1 MANLRIYEFS
11 KELGLSNKEV
21 IEIANK
27 LGISVRSH
35 TSSISGE
42 DAERIRENLKTA
54 DRRDLSSSAEADEK
68 TDEKVKV
75 FLSDSGEEVVERR
88 KGSSVILRKKKK
100 AEEPVVKA
108 ARVIE
113 EEAGKPT
120 PKTPAETQ
128 LKTTDQAPEETE
140 GVETEI
146 VEERPIPE
154 SEVRGEIIPEKT
166 GEQELRMEEVKE
178 EPKRLEEVREKEEE
192 EEKVTKKGRKVKPK
206 REEIIDEDTLEELRR
221 AFKTKLPGRKREY
234 LVEDRRSRVRP
245 AQGTLHR
252 EKPSSKIRKDY
263 AKDVEPGRYEEAPSA
278 EIIPFPKK
286 PVKKSIKLGDTIV
299 VGELAKKMGV
309 KVGEVIKR
317 LMDLGAKYTVN
328 QSIDYETA
336 AIVAEEFGFE
346 VTGDKFEED
355 ELLFEIDR
363 EVRGEYVPR
372 PPIVTVMG
380 HVDHGK
386 TTLLDTIRKTN
397 VVGEET
403 GGITQHIGA
412 YCGGVDERKVVFVDT
427 PGHEAFTAMRAR
439 GANVTDIVILVV
451 AADDGVMPQTVEAVN
466 HAKAAGVPII
476 VAINKVDKPEANP
489 DMVKRQLSDIGL
501 MPEEWGGDTLFAEI
515 SAKNNVG
522 IKELLELVLL
532 QADVM
537 ELKAIEDKRA
547 IGAVIEAA
555 LSKGRGPLATI
566 IVNEGT
572 IRVGDYIVAG
582 TTYGRVR
589 ALIDDKGDRKD
600 SAGPSLP
607 VEVMGLSG
615 VPSAGER
622 LYVVKDEKTAKELV
636 MHREMKERQ
645 RLTASRRKLS
655 LEDLFESI
663 QKEEVKELLLIIK
676 ADTQGSAEAVKDAVS
691 KLSTD
696 KCRVNIVHSG
706 VGAINETD
714 VTLAVA
720 SNAIVLGFNVRP
732 DVNALS
738 VAEKEGVS
746 IELHTIIYDAVDR
759 IKKAMEGLLE
769 PVIKERVSAHAEVRA
784 TFSISKIG
792 TIAGSIVTDG
802 KVSRGNR
809 VRVLRD
815 GVLIYEGRI
824 SSLKRFKDDVREVQT
839 GFECGIGIENF
850 NDVKVGDTLEF
861 YELEEI
867 KQEL

>member
-11 KELGLSNKEV
+11 KELGLSNREV

-35 TSSISGE
+35 TGSISSE
-42 DAERIRENLKTA
+42 DAVKIRENLKTA
-54 DRRDLSSSAEADEK
+54 DTADLPPSAEEDQK

-75 FLSDSGEEVVERR
+75 FRSDSGEEVVERR
-88 KGSSVILRKKKK
+88 KGRSVILRKKKK
-100 AEEPVVKA
+100 EEEPDVKA
-108 ARVIE
+108 AQVIE
-113 EEAGKPT
+113 EGVRKRKEKAPV
-120 PKTPAETQ
+120 ETQ
-128 LKTTDQAPEETE
+128 LKATEQAPEETNE
-140 GVETEI
+140 IETEI
-146 VEERPIPE
+146 IEEPPIPE
-154 SEVRGEIIPEKT
+154 SEADKEMIPEKIKD
-166 GEQELRMEEVKE
+166 QELRMEEAKE
-178 EPKRLEEVREKEEE
+178 QAKRFEEVREKDEDATV
-192 EEKVTKKGRKVKPK
+192 KKKGRKVKPK

-234 LVEDRRSRVRP
+234 LVEDRRSRARSV
-245 AQGTLHR
+245 QGSLQR
-252 EKPSSKIRKDY
+252 ERPSSTMRKDY
-263 AKDVEPGRYEEAPSA
+263 AKETEPGKYEAPSA
-278 EIIPFPKK
+278 EIIPFPTK
-286 PVKKSIKLGDTIV
+286 PVKKSIKLGDTII

-309 KVGEVIKR
+309 KVGGVIKR

-328 QSIDYETA
+328 QSIDHETA
-336 AIVAEEFGFE
+336 AIVAEELGFD
-346 VTGDKFEED
+346 VTVDKFEED
-355 ELLFEIDR
+355 ELLFERDQ
-363 EVRGEYVPR
+363 EVKGEFVPR

-397 VVGEET
+397 VVAEES

-412 YCGGVDERKVVFVDT
+412 YCVSVDERKVVFVDT

-451 AADDGVMPQTVEAVN
+451 AADDGVMPQTVEAIN

-476 VAINKVDKPEANP
+476 VAINKIDKPESNP

-501 MPEEWGGDTLFAEI
+501 IPEEWGGDTLFAGI

-522 IKELLELVLL
+522 IKELLDLVLL

-537 ELKAIEDKRA
+537 ELKAVEDKRA
-547 IGAVIEAA
+547 NGAVIEAE
-555 LSKGRGPLATI
+555 LSRGRGPLATI

-572 IRVGDYIVAG
+572 IRVGDYVVAG
-582 TTYGRVR
+582 TAYGRVR
-589 ALIDDKGDRKD
+589 ALIDDKGNRKD

-622 LYVVKDEKTAKELV
+622 LYVVRDEKTAKELV
-636 MHREMKERQ
+636 THREIKERQ
-645 RLTASRRKLS
+645 RLTASKRKLS

-663 QKEEVKELLLIIK
+663 QREEVKELLLIIK
-676 ADTQGSAEAVKDAVS
+676 ADTQGSVEAIKDAVS
-691 KLSTD
+691 KLSTE

-738 VAEKEGVS
+738 LAEKEGVS

-784 TFSISKIG
+784 TFSISRIG
-792 TIAGSIVTDG
+792 TIAGCIVTDG

-809 VRVLRD
+809 VRLLRD

-824 SSLKRFKDDVREVQT
+824 GSLKRFKDDVREVQT

-850 NDVKVGDTLEF
+850 NDIKVGDTLEF
-861 YELEEI
+861 YDLEEI
-867 KQEL
+867 KQQL

>member
-1 MANLRIYEFS
+1 MANMRIYEFS
-11 KELGLSNKEV
+11 KELGLTNKEV
-21 IEIANK
+21 IEIANR

-42 DAERIRENLKTA
+42 DAEKIRANLKTA
-54 DRRDLSSSAEADEK
+54 GSQGLSSSPER
-68 TDEKVKV
+68 DEKVDEKV
-75 FLSDSGEEVVERR
+75 TVFRSESGEEVVERR
-88 KGSSVILRKKKK
+88 KGASVILRKKKK
-100 AEEPVVKA
+100 AEEPEVKPPQL
-108 ARVIE
+108 VDE
-113 EEAGKPT
+113 EVEKPKEPT
-120 PKTPAETQ
+120 PVETQ
-128 LKTTDQAPEETE
+128 LKTTEEAAQ
-140 GVETEI
+140 ETKEIGAEI
-146 VEERPIPE
+146 VEEQPIPKFE
-154 SEVRGEIIPEKT
+154 KDQEIIPEKT
-166 GEQELRMEEVKE
+166 QEQELPIEEAKEETKALREVK
-178 EPKRLEEVREKEEE
+178 EKEEE
-192 EEKVTKKGRKVKPK
+192 DKEKAKKKGRKVKPK

-234 LVEDRRSRVRP
+234 LVEDRKSRVRP
-245 AQGTLHR
+245 LQGGFQR
-252 EKPSSKIRKDY
+252 EKPGSRIRKDY
-263 AKDVEPGRYEEAPSA
+263 AKGIEPEYETPSA
-278 EIIPFPKK
+278 EIIPFPTKPTKK
-286 PVKKSIKLGDTIV
+286 IIKLGDTII

-309 KVGEVIKR
+309 KAGEVIKR

-328 QSIDYETA
+328 QSIDHETA
-336 AIVAEEFGFE
+336 AILAEELGFE
-346 VTGDKFEED
+346 VSIEKFEED
-355 ELLFEIDR
+355 ELLFGGDQETK
-363 EVRGEYVPR
+363 GEYVPR

-397 VVGEET
+397 VVGEES

-412 YCGGVDERKVVFVDT
+412 YCVGVDDRKVVFVDT

-439 GANVTDIVILVV
+439 GANVTDIVILVI

-476 VAINKVDKPEANP
+476 VAINKIDKPESNP
-489 DMVKRQLSDIGL
+489 DNVKRQLSDIGL

-515 SAKNNVG
+515 SAKNNIG

-547 IGAVIEAA
+547 IGAVIEAE
-555 LSKGRGPLATI
+555 LNKGRGPLATI

-572 IRVGDYIVAG
+572 IRVGDYVVAG

-589 ALIDDKGDRKD
+589 ALIDDNGNRKD
-600 SAGPSLP
+600 AAGPSLP

-615 VPSAGER
+615 VPIAGER

-636 MHREMKERQ
+636 THREMKERQ
-645 RLTASRRKLS
+645 RLTAAKRKLS

-663 QKEEVKELLLIIK
+663 EKEEVKELLLIIK

-732 DVNALS
+732 DVNALGL
-738 VAEKEGVS
+738 AEKEGVS
-746 IELHTIIYDAVDR
+746 IELHTVIYDAVDR

-769 PVIKERVSAHAEVRA
+769 PVIRERISAHAEVRA
-784 TFSISKIG
+784 TFTISRVG
-792 TIAGSIVTDG
+792 TIAGCFVTDG
-802 KVSRGNR
+802 KISRGNK
-809 VRVLRD
+809 VRLLRD
-815 GVLIYEGRI
+815 GVLIYEGRL
-824 SSLKRFKDDVREVQT
+824 SSLKRFKDDVREVQA

-850 NDVKVGDTLEF
+850 NDIKVGDTLEF
-861 YELEEI
+861 YDLEEI

>member
-1 MANLRIYEFS
+1 MANVRVYEFS

-21 IEIANK
+21 IEIANR

-35 TSSISGE
+35 ASSISGE
-42 DAERIRENLKTA
+42 DAEKIKKNLKTA
-54 DRRDLSSSAEADEK
+54 DTQDLSSSAEEAEK
-68 TDEKVKV
+68 TDEKVTV
-75 FLSDSGEEVVERR
+75 FRSDSGEEVVERR

-100 AEEPVVKA
+100 AKEPEVKA
-108 ARVIE
+108 AQLIE
-113 EEAGKPT
+113 EEVGKTTEKAPV
-120 PKTPAETQ
+120 ETQ
-128 LKTTDQAPEETE
+128 LTATEQASEETKE
-140 GVETEI
+140 IETEI
-146 VEERPIPE
+146 MEERPMPE
-154 SEVRGEIIPEKT
+154 PETGGEVSPEKT
-166 GEQELRMEEVKE
+166 EERELRMEEAKE
-178 EPKRLEEVREKEEE
+178 ETKRVEEVREKDEEA
-192 EEKVTKKGRKVKPK
+192 KVKKKGRKVKPK

-234 LVEDRRSRVRP
+234 LVEDRRSRVRF
-245 AQGTLHR
+245 AQGSLQR
-252 EKPSSKIRKDY
+252 EKPGSTMRKGY
-263 AKDVEPGRYEEAPSA
+263 AKDIEPGKYEAPSA
-278 EIIPFPKK
+278 EIIPFPTK
-286 PVKKSIKLGDTIV
+286 PIKKSIKLGDTII

-309 KVGEVIKR
+309 KAGEVIKR

-328 QSIDYETA
+328 QSIDHETA
-336 AIVAEEFGFE
+336 AIVAEELGFE
-346 VTGDKFEED
+346 VTLDKFEED
-355 ELLFEIDR
+355 ELLFERDQ
-363 EVRGEYVPR
+363 EVTGEYVSR

-412 YCGGVDERKVVFVDT
+412 YCVSVDERKVVFVDT

-451 AADDGVMPQTVEAVN
+451 AADDGVMPQTVEAIN

-476 VAINKVDKPEANP
+476 VAINKVDKPESNP

-501 MPEEWGGDTLFAEI
+501 MPEEWGGDTLFAGV

-522 IKELLELVLL
+522 IKELLDLVLL

-547 IGAVIEAA
+547 NGAVIEAE
-555 LSKGRGPLATI
+555 LSRGRGPLATI

-572 IRVGDYIVAG
+572 IRVGDYVVAG
-582 TTYGRVR
+582 TAYGRVR
-589 ALIDDKGDRKD
+589 ALIDDKGNKKD

-636 MHREMKERQ
+636 THREIKERQ
-645 RLTASRRKLS
+645 RLTASKRKLS

-676 ADTQGSAEAVKDAVS
+676 ADTQGSVEAIKDAVS

-706 VGAINETD
+706 AGAINETD

-738 VAEKEGVS
+738 LAEREGVS

-792 TIAGSIVTDG
+792 TIAGCIVTDG
-802 KVSRGNR
+802 KISRGNK
-809 VRVLRD
+809 VRLVRD

-850 NDVKVGDTLEF
+850 NDIKVGDTLEF
-861 YELEEI
+861 YDLEEI

>member
-1 MANLRIYEFS
+1 MANLRIYEIS
-11 KELGLSNKEV
+11 KEVGLSSKEI
-21 IEIANK
+21 IEVANK

-35 TSSISGE
+35 TSSVSGE
-42 DAERIRENLKTA
+42 DAEKIRQNLKTA
-54 DRRDLSSSAEADEK
+54 DQVVLPSSAEDDQK

-88 KGSSVILRKKKK
+88 KGRSVILRKKKRE
-100 AEEPVVKA
+100 EEPDVKA
-108 ARVIE
+108 AKAVE
-113 EEAGKPT
+113 EGVAKRKEKVPV
-120 PKTPAETQ
+120 ETQ
-128 LKTTDQAPEETE
+128 LKTTEQAPEETKE
-140 GVETEI
+140 IETETI
-146 VEERPIPE
+146 EEPTIPE
-154 SEVRGEIIPEKT
+154 SETEKEMIPEKT
-166 GEQELRMEEVKE
+166 EDQVLRMEEAKE
-178 EPKRLEEVREKEEE
+178 QTKRFEEVREKDEDATV
-192 EEKVTKKGRKVKPK
+192 KKKGRKVKPK

-234 LVEDRRSRVRP
+234 LVEDRRSRSRTL
-245 AQGTLHR
+245 QGSLQR
-252 EKPSSKIRKDY
+252 ERPSSTMRKDY
-263 AKDVEPGRYEEAPSA
+263 AKEAEPGKYEAPSA
-278 EIIPFPKK
+278 DIIPFPTK
-286 PVKKSIKLGDTIV
+286 PVKKSIKLGDTII

-309 KVGEVIKR
+309 KAGGLIKR

-328 QSIDYETA
+328 QTIDHETA
-336 AIVAEEFGFE
+336 AIVAEELGFD
-346 VTGDKFEED
+346 VTVSKFEEE
-355 ELLFEIDR
+355 ELLFERDQ
-363 EVRGEYVPR
+363 EVKGENVPR

-397 VVGEET
+397 VVGEES

-412 YCGGVDERKVVFVDT
+412 YCVSVDDRKVVFVDT

-451 AADDGVMPQTVEAVN
+451 AADDGVMPQTVEAIN

-476 VAINKVDKPEANP
+476 VAINKVDKPESNP
-489 DMVKRQLSDIGL
+489 DMVKRQLSDIGFI
-501 MPEEWGGDTLFAEI
+501 PEEWGGDTLFAGI

-522 IKELLELVLL
+522 IKELLDLVLL

-537 ELKAIEDKRA
+537 ELKAVEDKRA
-547 IGAVIEAA
+547 NGAVIEAE
-555 LSKGRGPLATI
+555 LSRGRGPLATI

-572 IRVGDYIVAG
+572 IRVGDFVVAG
-582 TTYGRVR
+582 TAYGRVR
-589 ALIDDKGDRKD
+589 ALIDDKGNRKD
-600 SAGPSLP
+600 SSGPSLP

-622 LYVVKDEKTAKELV
+622 LYVVRDEKIAKELV
-636 MHREMKERQ
+636 THREMKERQ
-645 RLTASRRKLS
+645 RLTASKRKLS

-676 ADTQGSAEAVKDAVS
+676 ADTQGSVEAIKDAVS

-706 VGAINETD
+706 AGAINETD

-732 DVNALS
+732 DINALS
-738 VAEKEGVS
+738 LAEKEGVS
-746 IELHTIIYDAVDR
+746 IELHTIIYEAVDR

-769 PVIKERVSAHAEVRA
+769 PVIKERIAAHAEVRA

-792 TIAGSIVTDG
+792 TIAGCIVTDG

-809 VRVLRD
+809 VRLVRD
-815 GVLIYEGRI
+815 GVLIYSGRI

-850 NDVKVGDTLEF
+850 NDIKVGDTLEF
-861 YELEEI
+861 YDLEEI

>member
-1 MANLRIYEFS
+1 MPNLRVYEFS
-11 KELGLSNKEV
+11 KEVGLSNKDV

-35 TSSISGE
+35 TSSISDE
-42 DAERIRENLKTA
+42 DAKKIRENLKTPNPQ
-54 DRRDLSSSAEADEK
+54 DLSSSAEEDEK

-75 FLSDSGEEVVERR
+75 FRSESGEEVVERR
-88 KGSSVILRKKKK
+88 KGRSVILRKKKK
-100 AEEPVVKA
+100 VGEPDVKVA
-108 ARVIE
+108 QLIE
-113 EEAGKPT
+113 EGVGKAVD
-120 PKTPAETQ
+120 KTPAETQ
-128 LKTTDQAPEETE
+128 LKTPEEVSEETRE
-140 GVETEI
+140 IETEI
-146 VEERPIPE
+146 IEEQPIPE
-154 SEVRGEIIPEKT
+154 SETGRETIPEQIEVQ
-166 GEQELRMEEVKE
+166 GLRIEEAKEEAKRPEEVG
-178 EPKRLEEVREKEEE
+178 EKEDE
-192 EEKVTKKGRKVKPK
+192 EEKVKKKGRKVKPK

-245 AQGTLHR
+245 LQGSFQR
-252 EKPSSKIRKDY
+252 EKPSLRFRKDY
-263 AKDVEPGRYEEAPSA
+263 AKDIESGKFEAPSA
-278 EIIPFPKK
+278 EIIPFPRK
-286 PVKKSIKLGDTIV
+286 PIKKSIKLGDTIT
-299 VGELAKKMGV
+299 VGGLAKKMGV

-328 QSIDYETA
+328 QSIDHETA
-336 AIVAEEFGFE
+336 AIVAEELGFE
-346 VTGDKFEED
+346 VTVDKFEED
-355 ELLFEIDR
+355 ELLFESDQ
-363 EVRGEYVPR
+363 EVKGEYVPR

-386 TTLLDTIRKTN
+386 TTLLDTIRKAN
-397 VVGEET
+397 VVAEEM

-412 YCGGVDERKVVFVDT
+412 YCVSVDERKVVFVDT

-466 HAKAAGVPII
+466 HARAAGVPII
-476 VAINKVDKPEANP
+476 VAINKVDKPESNP

-501 MPEEWGGDTLFAEI
+501 IPEEWGGDTLFAEI
-515 SAKNNVG
+515 SAKTNVG

-547 IGAVIEAA
+547 IGAVIEAE

-572 IRVGDYIVAG
+572 IRVGDYVIAG

-589 ALIDDKGDRKD
+589 ALIDDKGNRED

-636 MHREMKERQ
+636 THREIKERQ
-645 RLTASRRKLS
+645 RLTASKRKLS

-676 ADTQGSAEAVKDAVS
+676 ADTQGSVEAIKDAVS

-738 VAEKEGVS
+738 LAEKEGVS
-746 IELHTIIYDAVDR
+746 TELHTIIYDAVDR

-769 PVIKERVSAHAEVRA
+769 PVIKERILAHAEVRA
-784 TFSISKIG
+784 TFTISKIG
-792 TIAGSIVTDG
+792 TIAGCIVTDG

-809 VRVLRD
+809 VRLLRD
-815 GVLIYEGRI
+815 GVLIYEGKL

-850 NDVKVGDTLEF
+850 NDIKVADTLEF
-861 YELEEI
+861 YDLEEI
-867 KQEL
+867 KQQL

>member
-35 TSSISGE
+35 TSSISAE
-42 DAERIRENLKTA
+42 DAEKIRGNLKTA
-54 DRRDLSSSAEADEK
+54 GRKDPSSSVEEDQK
-68 TDEKVKV
+68 THEKVKV
-75 FLSDSGEEVVERR
+75 FRSESGEEVVERR
-88 KGSSVILRKKKK
+88 KGTSVILRKKKK
-100 AEEPVVKA
+100 AEEPDVRA
-108 ARVIE
+108 ARIVE
-113 EEAGKPT
+113 EEAGKPMEQT
-120 PKTPAETQ
+120 PVETQ
-128 LKTTDQAPEETE
+128 LRTTEQASEETKE
-140 GVETEI
+140 IETEL
-146 VEERPIPE
+146 VEERPVVPE
-154 SEVRGEIIPEKT
+154 SEVGGESIPEKT
-166 GEQELRMEEVKE
+166 EEQEVRMTEVREEA
-178 EPKRLEEVREKEEE
+178 KRLEEVREKEEE
-192 EEKVTKKGRKVKPK
+192 EKVQKKGRKVKPK

-234 LVEDRRSRVRP
+234 LVEDRRSRVRS
-245 AQGTLHR
+245 AQGSLRR
-252 EKPSSKIRKDY
+252 EKPSSRIRKDY
-263 AKDVEPGRYEEAPSA
+263 AKDVEAGKHEEVPSA
-278 EIIPFPKK
+278 EIIPFPTK
-286 PVKKSIKLGDTIV
+286 PIRKSIKLGDTII

-309 KVGEVIKR
+309 KVAEVIKR

-336 AIVAEEFGFE
+336 AIVAEELGFE
-346 VTGDKFEED
+346 VTADKFEED
-355 ELLFEIDR
+355 ELLFER
-363 EVRGEYVPR
+363 EEGAQGEYVPR

-397 VVGEET
+397 VVGEES

-412 YCGGVDERKVVFVDT
+412 YCVGVDERKVVFVDT

-476 VAINKVDKPEANP
+476 VAINKVDKPESNP

-515 SAKNNVG
+515 SAKNNIG

-566 IVNEGT
+566 IVSEGT
-572 IRVGDYIVAG
+572 IRVGDYVIAG
-582 TTYGRVR
+582 TAYGRVR

-622 LYVVKDEKTAKELV
+622 LYVVKDEKIAKELV
-636 MHREMKERQ
+636 THREMKERQ
-645 RLTASRRKLS
+645 RLTASKRKLS

-732 DVNALS
+732 DVNALNL
-738 VAEKEGVS
+738 AEKEGVS

-769 PVIKERVSAHAEVRA
+769 PLIRERVSAHAEVRA
-784 TFSISKIG
+784 TFSISRIG
-792 TIAGSIVTDG
+792 TIAGCIVKDG

-861 YELEEI
+861 YDLEEI

>member
-1 MANLRIYEFS
+1 MPILKSE
-11 KELGLSNKEV
+11 
-21 IEIANK
+21 
-27 LGISVRSH
+27 
-35 TSSISGE
+35 
-42 DAERIRENLKTA
+42 AE
-54 DRRDLSSSAEADEK
+54 
-68 TDEKVKV
+68 
-75 FLSDSGEEVVERR
+75 
-88 KGSSVILRKKKK
+88 
-100 AEEPVVKA
+100 
-108 ARVIE
+108 
-113 EEAGKPT
+113 
-120 PKTPAETQ
+120 Q
-128 LKTTDQAPEETE
+128 
-140 GVETEI
+140 
-146 VEERPIPE
+146 
-154 SEVRGEIIPEKT
+154 EIIPQKID
-166 GEQELRMEEVKE
+166 EQEVPIGEPEVE
-178 EPKRLEEVREKEEE
+178 TKRLEEVGEKEDE
-192 EEKVTKKGRKVKPK
+192 EEKVKKKGRKIKPK

-234 LVEDRRSRVRP
+234 LVEDRRSRVRSV
-245 AQGTLHR
+245 QGGLQR
-252 EKPSSKIRKDY
+252 EKPSLRIRKDY
-263 AKDVEPGRYEEAPSA
+263 AKNTEPGKYEAPSA
-278 EIIPFPKK
+278 EIIPFPTKRIKK
-286 PVKKSIKLGDTIV
+286 NIKLGDAIT

-317 LMDLGAKYTVN
+317 LMELGAKYTVN
-328 QSIDYETA
+328 QSIDHKTA
-336 AIVAEEFGFE
+336 TIVAEELGFE
-346 VTGDKFEED
+346 VTVDKFEED
-355 ELLFEIDR
+355 ELLYENDQ
-363 EVRGEYVPR
+363 EVKGEYVTR

-397 VVGEET
+397 VVGEEM

-412 YCGGVDERKVVFVDT
+412 YCVGVDERKVVFVDT

-439 GANVTDIVILVV
+439 GANVTDIVVLVV
-451 AADDGVMPQTVEAVN
+451 AADDGVMPQTIEAVN

-476 VAINKVDKPEANP
+476 VAINKVDKPESNP
-489 DMVKRQLSDIGL
+489 EMVKRQLSDTGL
-501 MPEEWGGDTLFAEI
+501 IPEEWGGDTLFAEI
-515 SAKNNVG
+515 SAKNNIG

-537 ELKAIEDKRA
+537 ELKAIKDKRA
-547 IGAVIEAA
+547 NGIVIEAE

-572 IRVGDYIVAG
+572 IKVGDFIVAG

-589 ALIDDKGDRKD
+589 ALIDDKGNRED

-607 VEVMGLSG
+607 VEIMGLSA
-615 VPSAGER
+615 VPGAGER
-622 LYVVKDEKTAKELV
+622 LYVVKDERIAKELV
-636 MHREMKERQ
+636 THREIKERQ
-645 RLTASRRKLS
+645 RLTASRRRLS

-676 ADTQGSAEAVKDAVS
+676 ADTQGSVEAIKDAVS

-696 KCRVNIVHSG
+696 KCRVNVVHSG
-706 VGAINETD
+706 AGAINETD

-732 DVNALS
+732 DVKALS

-769 PVIKERVSAHAEVRA
+769 PVIKERILAHAEVKA

-792 TIAGSIVTDG
+792 TIAGCIVTDG

-809 VRVLRD
+809 VRIVRE
-815 GVLIYEGRI
+815 GVLVYDGKI

-850 NDVKVGDTLEF
+850 NDIKVADTLEF
-861 YELEEI
+861 YDLEEI

>member
-1 MANLRIYEFS
+1 MPNLRVYEFS
-11 KELGLSNKEV
+11 KEVGLSNKDV

-35 TSSISGE
+35 TSSISDE
-42 DAERIRENLKTA
+42 DAKKIRENLKTPNPQ
-54 DRRDLSSSAEADEK
+54 DISSSAEEDEK

-75 FLSDSGEEVVERR
+75 FRSESGEEVFERR
-88 KGSSVILRKKKK
+88 KGRSVILRKKKK
-100 AEEPVVKA
+100 AGEPDVRA
-108 ARVIE
+108 AQLIE
-113 EEAGKPT
+113 EGVGKAVD
-120 PKTPAETQ
+120 KTPAETQ
-128 LKTTDQAPEETE
+128 LITPEEVSEETRE
-140 GVETEI
+140 IETEI
-146 VEERPIPE
+146 IEEQPIPE
-154 SEVRGEIIPEKT
+154 SEAGRETIPEQIEVQ
-166 GEQELRMEEVKE
+166 GLRIEEAKE
-178 EPKRLEEVREKEEE
+178 EAKRPEGVGEKEVE
-192 EEKVTKKGRKVKPK
+192 EEKVKKKGRKVKPK

-245 AQGTLHR
+245 LQGSLQR
-252 EKPSSKIRKDY
+252 EKPSLRIRKDY
-263 AKDVEPGRYEEAPSA
+263 AKDIESGKFEAPSA
-278 EIIPFPKK
+278 EIIPFPRK
-286 PVKKSIKLGDTIV
+286 PIKKSIKLGDTIT
-299 VGELAKKMGV
+299 VGGLAKKMGV

-328 QSIDYETA
+328 QSIDHETA
-336 AIVAEEFGFE
+336 AIVAEELGFE
-346 VTGDKFEED
+346 VTVDKFEED
-355 ELLFEIDR
+355 ELLFESDQ
-363 EVRGEYVPR
+363 EVKGEYVPR

-386 TTLLDTIRKTN
+386 TTLLDTIRKAN
-397 VVGEET
+397 VVAEEM

-412 YCGGVDERKVVFVDT
+412 YCVSVDERKVVFVDT

-466 HAKAAGVPII
+466 HARAAGVPII
-476 VAINKVDKPEANP
+476 VAINKVDKPESNP

-501 MPEEWGGDTLFAEI
+501 IPEEWGGDTLFAEI
-515 SAKNNVG
+515 SAKTNVG

-547 IGAVIEAA
+547 IGAVIEAE

-572 IRVGDYIVAG
+572 IRVGDYVIAG

-589 ALIDDKGDRKD
+589 ALIDDKGNRED

-636 MHREMKERQ
+636 THREIKERQ
-645 RLTASRRKLS
+645 RLTASKRKLS

-676 ADTQGSAEAVKDAVS
+676 ADTQGSVEAIKDAVS

-738 VAEKEGVS
+738 LAEKEGVS
-746 IELHTIIYDAVDR
+746 TELHTIIYDAVDR

-769 PVIKERVSAHAEVRA
+769 PVIKERVLAHAEVRA
-784 TFSISKIG
+784 TFTISKIG
-792 TIAGSIVTDG
+792 TIAGCIVTDG

-809 VRVLRD
+809 VRLLRD
-815 GVLIYEGRI
+815 GVLIYEGKL

-850 NDVKVGDTLEF
+850 NDIKVADTLEF
-861 YELEEI
+861 YDLEEI
-867 KQEL
+867 KQQL

>member
-1 MANLRIYEFS
+1 MPNLRVYEFS
-11 KELGLSNKEV
+11 KEVGLSNKDV

-27 LGISVRSH
+27 LGISVRGH

-42 DAERIRENLKTA
+42 DAERIRENLKIP
-54 DRRDLSSSAEADEK
+54 DPQDLSSSVEEDEK

-75 FLSDSGEEVVERR
+75 FRSESGEEVVERR
-88 KGSSVILRKKKK
+88 KGRSVILRKKKK
-100 AEEPVVKA
+100 AGEPDVRA
-108 ARVIE
+108 AQLIE
-113 EEAGKPT
+113 EGVGKAID
-120 PKTPAETQ
+120 KTPAETQ
-128 LKTTDQAPEETE
+128 LITPEEVSEETRE
-140 GVETEI
+140 IETEI
-146 VEERPIPE
+146 IEEQPIPE
-154 SEVRGEIIPEKT
+154 SEAGRETIPEQIEVQ
-166 GEQELRMEEVKE
+166 GLRIEEAKE
-178 EPKRLEEVREKEEE
+178 EAKRPEGVGEKEVE
-192 EEKVTKKGRKVKPK
+192 EEKVKKKGRKVKPK

-245 AQGTLHR
+245 LQGSLQR
-252 EKPSSKIRKDY
+252 EKPSLRIRKDY
-263 AKDVEPGRYEEAPSA
+263 AKDIESGKFEAPSA
-278 EIIPFPKK
+278 EIIPFPRK
-286 PVKKSIKLGDTIV
+286 PIKKSIKLGDTIT
-299 VGELAKKMGV
+299 VGGLAKKMGV

-328 QSIDYETA
+328 QSIDHETA
-336 AIVAEEFGFE
+336 AIVAEELGFE
-346 VTGDKFEED
+346 VTVDKFEED
-355 ELLFEIDR
+355 ELLFESDQ
-363 EVRGEYVPR
+363 EVKGEYVPR

-386 TTLLDTIRKTN
+386 TTLLDTIRKAN
-397 VVGEET
+397 VVAEEM

-412 YCGGVDERKVVFVDT
+412 YCVSVDERKVVFVDT

-451 AADDGVMPQTVEAVN
+451 AADDGVKPQTVEAVN
-466 HAKAAGVPII
+466 HARAAGVPII
-476 VAINKVDKPEANP
+476 VAINKVDKPESNP

-501 MPEEWGGDTLFAEI
+501 IPEEWGGDTLFAEI
-515 SAKNNVG
+515 SAKTNVG

-547 IGAVIEAA
+547 IGAVIEAE

-572 IRVGDYIVAG
+572 IRVGDYVIAG

-589 ALIDDKGDRKD
+589 ALIDDKGNRED

-636 MHREMKERQ
+636 THREIKERQ
-645 RLTASRRKLS
+645 RLTASKRKLS

-676 ADTQGSAEAVKDAVS
+676 ADTQGSVEAIKDAVS

-738 VAEKEGVS
+738 LAEKEGVS
-746 IELHTIIYDAVDR
+746 TELHTIIYDAVDR

-769 PVIKERVSAHAEVRA
+769 PVIKERVLAHAEVRA
-784 TFSISKIG
+784 TFTISKIG
-792 TIAGSIVTDG
+792 TIAGCIVTDG

-809 VRVLRD
+809 VRLLRD
-815 GVLIYEGRI
+815 GVLIYEGKL

-850 NDVKVGDTLEF
+850 NDIKVADTLEF
-861 YELEEI
+861 YDLEEI
-867 KQEL
+867 KQQL

>member
-1 MANLRIYEFS
+1 MANVRVYEFS

-21 IEIANK
+21 IEIANR

-54 DRRDLSSSAEADEK
+54 DTQDLSSSAEEAEK
-68 TDEKVKV
+68 TDEKVTV
-75 FLSDSGEEVVERR
+75 FRSDSGEEVVERR

-100 AEEPVVKA
+100 AKEPEVKA
-108 ARVIE
+108 AQLIE
-113 EEAGKPT
+113 EEVGKST
-120 PKTPAETQ
+120 EKAPAETQ
-128 LKTTDQAPEETE
+128 LTATEQASEETKE
-140 GVETEI
+140 IETEI
-146 VEERPIPE
+146 IEEQPIPE
-154 SEVRGEIIPEKT
+154 SETGGEVIPEKT
-166 GEQELRMEEVKE
+166 EEQELRMEEAKE
-178 EPKRLEEVREKEEE
+178 ETKRVEEVREKDEEA
-192 EEKVTKKGRKVKPK
+192 KVKKKGRKVKPK

-234 LVEDRRSRVRP
+234 LVEDRRSRVRS
-245 AQGTLHR
+245 AQGSLQR
-252 EKPSSKIRKDY
+252 EKPGSTMRRDY
-263 AKDVEPGRYEEAPSA
+263 AKDIEPGKYEAPSA
-278 EIIPFPKK
+278 EIIPFPTK
-286 PVKKSIKLGDTIV
+286 PIKKSIKLGDTII

-309 KVGEVIKR
+309 KAGEVIKR

-328 QSIDYETA
+328 QSIDHETA
-336 AIVAEEFGFE
+336 AIVAEELGFE
-346 VTGDKFEED
+346 VTLDKFEED
-355 ELLFEIDR
+355 ELLFERDQ
-363 EVRGEYVPR
+363 EVTGEYVSR

-412 YCGGVDERKVVFVDT
+412 YCVSVDERKVVFVDT

-451 AADDGVMPQTVEAVN
+451 AADDGVMPQTVEAIN

-476 VAINKVDKPEANP
+476 VAINKVDKPESNP

-501 MPEEWGGDTLFAEI
+501 MPEEWGGDTLFAGV

-522 IKELLELVLL
+522 IKELLDLVLL

-547 IGAVIEAA
+547 NGAVIEAE
-555 LSKGRGPLATI
+555 LSRGRGPLATI

-572 IRVGDYIVAG
+572 IRVGDYVVAG
-582 TTYGRVR
+582 TAYGRVR
-589 ALIDDKGDRKD
+589 ALVDDKGNRKD

-636 MHREMKERQ
+636 THREMKERQ
-645 RLTASRRKLS
+645 RLTASKRKLS

-676 ADTQGSAEAVKDAVS
+676 ADTQGSVEAIKDAVS

-706 VGAINETD
+706 AGAINETD

-732 DVNALS
+732 DVNALNL
-738 VAEKEGVS
+738 ADREGVS

-769 PVIKERVSAHAEVRA
+769 PLIKERVSAHAEVRA

-792 TIAGSIVTDG
+792 TIAGCIVTDG
-802 KVSRGNR
+802 KVSRVNR
-809 VRVLRD
+809 VRVVRD
-815 GVLIYEGRI
+815 GVLIYEGKI
-824 SSLKRFKDDVREVQT
+824 NSLKRFKDDVREVQT

-850 NDVKVGDTLEF
+850 NDIKVGDTLEF

>member
-1 MANLRIYEFS
+1 MPNLRVYEFS
-11 KELGLSNKEV
+11 KEVGLSNKAV

-35 TSSISGE
+35 TSSISDE
-42 DAERIRENLKTA
+42 DAERIRENLKTPNPQ
-54 DRRDLSSSAEADEK
+54 DLSSSVEEDEK

-75 FLSDSGEEVVERR
+75 FRSESGEEVVERR
-88 KGSSVILRKKKK
+88 KGRSVILRKKKK
-100 AEEPVVKA
+100 AGEPDVKA
-108 ARVIE
+108 AQLIE
-113 EEAGKPT
+113 EGVAKAID
-120 PKTPAETQ
+120 KTPAETQ
-128 LKTTDQAPEETE
+128 LKTPEQVSEETRE
-140 GVETEI
+140 IETEI
-146 VEERPIPE
+146 IEEQPIPE
-154 SEVRGEIIPEKT
+154 SETGRETIPEQIEVQ
-166 GEQELRMEEVKE
+166 GLRIEEAKEEAKRPEEVG
-178 EPKRLEEVREKEEE
+178 EKEDE
-192 EEKVTKKGRKVKPK
+192 EEKVKKKGRKVKPK

-245 AQGTLHR
+245 LQGSLQR
-252 EKPSSKIRKDY
+252 EKPSLRIRKDY
-263 AKDVEPGRYEEAPSA
+263 AKDIESGKFEAPSA
-278 EIIPFPKK
+278 EIIPFPRK
-286 PVKKSIKLGDTIV
+286 PIKKSIKLGDTIT
-299 VGELAKKMGV
+299 VGGLAKKMGV

-328 QSIDYETA
+328 QSIDHETA
-336 AIVAEEFGFE
+336 AIVAEELGFE
-346 VTGDKFEED
+346 VTVDKFEED
-355 ELLFEIDR
+355 ELLFESDQ
-363 EVRGEYVPR
+363 EVKGEYVPR

-386 TTLLDTIRKTN
+386 TTLLDTIRKAN
-397 VVGEET
+397 VVAEEM

-412 YCGGVDERKVVFVDT
+412 YCVSVDERKVVFVDT

-451 AADDGVMPQTVEAVN
+451 AADDGVKPQTVEAVN
-466 HAKAAGVPII
+466 HARAAGVPII
-476 VAINKVDKPEANP
+476 VAINKVDKPESNP

-501 MPEEWGGDTLFAEI
+501 IPEEWGGDTLFAEI
-515 SAKNNVG
+515 SAKTNVG

-547 IGAVIEAA
+547 IGAVIEAE

-572 IRVGDYIVAG
+572 IRVGDYVIAG

-589 ALIDDKGDRKD
+589 ALIDDKGNRED

-636 MHREMKERQ
+636 THREIKERQ
-645 RLTASRRKLS
+645 RLTASKRKLS

-676 ADTQGSAEAVKDAVS
+676 ADTQGSVEAIKDAVS

-738 VAEKEGVS
+738 LAEKEGVS
-746 IELHTIIYDAVDR
+746 TELHTIIYDAVDR

-769 PVIKERVSAHAEVRA
+769 PVIKERILAHAEVRA
-784 TFSISKIG
+784 TFTISKIG
-792 TIAGSIVTDG
+792 TIAGCIVTDG

-809 VRVLRD
+809 VRLLRD
-815 GVLIYEGRI
+815 GVLIYEGKL

-850 NDVKVGDTLEF
+850 NDIKVADTLEF
-861 YELEEI
+861 YDLEEI
-867 KQEL
+867 KQQL

>member
-1 MANLRIYEFS
+1 MANVRVYEFS

-21 IEIANK
+21 IEIANR

-35 TSSISGE
+35 ASSISGE
-42 DAERIRENLKTA
+42 DAEKIKKNLKTA
-54 DRRDLSSSAEADEK
+54 DTQDLSSSAEEAEK
-68 TDEKVKV
+68 TDEKVTV
-75 FLSDSGEEVVERR
+75 FRSDSGEEVVERR

-100 AEEPVVKA
+100 AKEPEVKA
-108 ARVIE
+108 AQLIE
-113 EEAGKPT
+113 EEVGKTTEKAPV
-120 PKTPAETQ
+120 ETQ
-128 LKTTDQAPEETE
+128 LTATEQASEETKE
-140 GVETEI
+140 IETEI
-146 VEERPIPE
+146 MEERPMPE
-154 SEVRGEIIPEKT
+154 PETGGEVSPEKT
-166 GEQELRMEEVKE
+166 EERELRMEEAKE
-178 EPKRLEEVREKEEE
+178 ETKRVEEVREKDEEA
-192 EEKVTKKGRKVKPK
+192 KVKKKGRKVKPK

-234 LVEDRRSRVRP
+234 LVEDRRSRVRF
-245 AQGTLHR
+245 AQGSLQR
-252 EKPSSKIRKDY
+252 EKPGSTMRRDY
-263 AKDVEPGRYEEAPSA
+263 AKDIEPGKYEAPSA
-278 EIIPFPKK
+278 EIISFPTK
-286 PVKKSIKLGDTIV
+286 PIKKSIKLGDTII

-309 KVGEVIKR
+309 KAGEVIKR

-328 QSIDYETA
+328 QSIDHETA
-336 AIVAEEFGFE
+336 AIVAEELGFE
-346 VTGDKFEED
+346 VTLDKFEED
-355 ELLFEIDR
+355 ELLFERDQ
-363 EVRGEYVPR
+363 EVTGEYVSR

-412 YCGGVDERKVVFVDT
+412 YCVSVDERKVVFVDT

-439 GANVTDIVILVV
+439 GANVIDIVILVV
-451 AADDGVMPQTVEAVN
+451 AADDGVMPQTVEAIN

-476 VAINKVDKPEANP
+476 VAINKVDKPESNP

-501 MPEEWGGDTLFAEI
+501 MPEEWGGDTLFAGV

-522 IKELLELVLL
+522 IKELLDLVLL

-547 IGAVIEAA
+547 NGAVIEAE
-555 LSKGRGPLATI
+555 LSRGRGPLATI

-572 IRVGDYIVAG
+572 IRVGDYVVAG
-582 TTYGRVR
+582 TAYGRVR
-589 ALIDDKGDRKD
+589 ALIDDKGNKKD

-636 MHREMKERQ
+636 THREIKERQ
-645 RLTASRRKLS
+645 RLTASKRKLS

-676 ADTQGSAEAVKDAVS
+676 ADTQGSVEAIKDAVS

-706 VGAINETD
+706 AGAINETD

-738 VAEKEGVS
+738 LAEREGVS
-746 IELHTIIYDAVDR
+746 IELHTIIYDAIDR

-792 TIAGSIVTDG
+792 TIAGCIVTDG
-802 KVSRGNR
+802 KISRGNK
-809 VRVLRD
+809 VRLVRD

-850 NDVKVGDTLEF
+850 NDIKVGDTLEF
-861 YELEEI
+861 YDLEEI

>member
-1 MANLRIYEFS
+1 MPNLRVYEFS
-11 KELGLSNKEV
+11 KEVGLSNKDV
-21 IEIANK
+21 IAIANK

-42 DAERIRENLKTA
+42 DAEKIRENLKTPNPQ
-54 DRRDLSSSAEADEK
+54 DLSSSAEEDEK

-75 FLSDSGEEVVERR
+75 FRSDSGEEVVERR
-88 KGSSVILRKKKK
+88 KGRSVILRKKKK
-100 AEEPVVKA
+100 TGEPDVKA
-108 ARVIE
+108 AQLIE
-113 EEAGKPT
+113 EEVGKAID
-120 PKTPAETQ
+120 KTPAETQ
-128 LKTTDQAPEETE
+128 LKTPEEVSEETRE
-140 GVETEI
+140 IETEI
-146 VEERPIPE
+146 IEEQPIPE
-154 SEVRGEIIPEKT
+154 SETGRETIPEQIEVQ
-166 GEQELRMEEVKE
+166 GLRIEEAKEEAKRPEEVG
-178 EPKRLEEVREKEEE
+178 EKEDE
-192 EEKVTKKGRKVKPK
+192 EEKVKKKGRKVKPK

-245 AQGTLHR
+245 LQGSFQR
-252 EKPSSKIRKDY
+252 EKPSLRIRKDY
-263 AKDVEPGRYEEAPSA
+263 AKDIESGKFEAPSA

-286 PVKKSIKLGDTIV
+286 PIKKSIKLGDTIT
-299 VGELAKKMGV
+299 VGGLAKKMGV

-328 QSIDYETA
+328 QSIDHETA
-336 AIVAEEFGFE
+336 AIVAEELGFE
-346 VTGDKFEED
+346 VTVDKFEED
-355 ELLFEIDR
+355 ELLLESDQ
-363 EVRGEYVPR
+363 EVKGEFVPR

-386 TTLLDTIRKTN
+386 TTLLDTIRKAN
-397 VVGEET
+397 VVAEEM

-412 YCGGVDERKVVFVDT
+412 YCVSVDERKVVFVDT

-466 HAKAAGVPII
+466 HARAAGVPII
-476 VAINKVDKPEANP
+476 VAINKVDKPESNP

-501 MPEEWGGDTLFAEI
+501 IPEEWGGDTLFAEI
-515 SAKNNVG
+515 SAKTNVG

-537 ELKAIEDKRA
+537 ELKAIKDKRA
-547 IGAVIEAA
+547 IGAVIEAE

-572 IRVGDYIVAG
+572 IRVGDYVIAG

-589 ALIDDKGDRKD
+589 ALIDDKGNRED

-615 VPSAGER
+615 VPRAGER

-636 MHREMKERQ
+636 THREIKERQ
-645 RLTASRRKLS
+645 RLTASKRKLS

-676 ADTQGSAEAVKDAVS
+676 ADTQGSVEAIKDAVS

-738 VAEKEGVS
+738 LAEKEGVS
-746 IELHTIIYDAVDR
+746 TELHTIIYDAVDR

-769 PVIKERVSAHAEVRA
+769 PVIKERVLAHAEVRA
-784 TFSISKIG
+784 TFTISKIG
-792 TIAGSIVTDG
+792 TIAGCIVTDG

-809 VRVLRD
+809 VRLLRD
-815 GVLIYEGRI
+815 GVLIYEGKL

-850 NDVKVGDTLEF
+850 NDIKVADTLEF
-861 YELEEI
+861 YDLEEI
-867 KQEL
+867 KQQL

>member
-1 MANLRIYEFS
+1 MANMRIYEFS
-11 KELGLSNKEV
+11 KELGLTNKEV
-21 IEIANK
+21 IEIANR

-42 DAERIRENLKTA
+42 DAEKMRANLKTA
-54 DRRDLSSSAEADEK
+54 GSQGLSSLAER
-68 TDEKVKV
+68 DEKVDEKV
-75 FLSDSGEEVVERR
+75 TVFRSDSGEEVVERR
-88 KGSSVILRKKKK
+88 KGASVILRKKRK
-100 AEEPVVKA
+100 AEEPEVKLPQVVD
-108 ARVIE
+108 E
-113 EEAGKPT
+113 EVEKPT
-120 PKTPAETQ
+120 EPTPVETQ
-128 LKTTDQAPEETE
+128 LKTTEE
-140 GVETEI
+140 VAQETKEIDAEI
-146 VEERPIPE
+146 VEEQPIPKFE
-154 SEVRGEIIPEKT
+154 KDQEIIPEKT
-166 GEQELRMEEVKE
+166 QEQELPIEEAKEETKGLREVK
-178 EPKRLEEVREKEEE
+178 EKEEE
-192 EEKVTKKGRKVKPK
+192 DKEKAKKKGRKVKPK

-234 LVEDRRSRVRP
+234 LVEDRKSRVRP
-245 AQGTLHR
+245 LQGGFQR
-252 EKPSSKIRKDY
+252 EKPGSRIRKDY
-263 AKDVEPGRYEEAPSA
+263 AKGIEPEYETPSA
-278 EIIPFPKK
+278 EIIPFPTKPTKK
-286 PVKKSIKLGDTIV
+286 IIKLGDTII

-309 KVGEVIKR
+309 KAGEVIKR

-328 QSIDYETA
+328 QSIDHETA
-336 AIVAEEFGFE
+336 AILAEELGFE
-346 VTGDKFEED
+346 VSIEKFEED
-355 ELLFEIDR
+355 ELLFGGDQETK
-363 EVRGEYVPR
+363 GEYVPR

-397 VVGEET
+397 VVGEES

-412 YCGGVDERKVVFVDT
+412 YCVGVDDRKVVFVDT

-439 GANVTDIVILVV
+439 GANVTDIVILVI

-476 VAINKVDKPEANP
+476 VAINKIDKPESNP
-489 DMVKRQLSDIGL
+489 DNVKRQLSDIGL

-515 SAKNNVG
+515 SAKNNIG

-547 IGAVIEAA
+547 IGAVIEAE
-555 LSKGRGPLATI
+555 LNKGRGPLATI

-572 IRVGDYIVAG
+572 IRVGDYVVAG

-589 ALIDDKGDRKD
+589 ALIDDNGNRKD
-600 SAGPSLP
+600 AAGPSLP

-615 VPSAGER
+615 VPIAGER

-636 MHREMKERQ
+636 THREMKERQ
-645 RLTASRRKLS
+645 RLTAAKRKLS

-663 QKEEVKELLLIIK
+663 EKEEVKELLLIIK

-732 DVNALS
+732 DVNALGL
-738 VAEKEGVS
+738 AEKEGVS
-746 IELHTIIYDAVDR
+746 IELHTVIYDAVDR

-769 PVIKERVSAHAEVRA
+769 PVIRERISAHAEVRA
-784 TFSISKIG
+784 TFTISRVG
-792 TIAGSIVTDG
+792 TIAGCFVTDG
-802 KVSRGNR
+802 KISRGNK
-809 VRVLRD
+809 VRLLRD
-815 GVLIYEGRI
+815 GVLMYEGRL
-824 SSLKRFKDDVREVQT
+824 SSLKRFKDDVREVQA

-850 NDVKVGDTLEF
+850 NDIKVGDTLEF
-861 YELEEI
+861 YDLEEI

>member
-1 MANLRIYEFS
+1 MPNIRIYEFS
-11 KELGLSNKEV
+11 KQLGLPNKEV

-35 TSSISGE
+35 TSSISDE
-42 DAERIRENLKTA
+42 DAEKIREILKTA
-54 DRRDLSSSAEADEK
+54 DRQDVSTPAEGDEK
-68 TDEKVKV
+68 PDEKVKV
-75 FLSDSGEEVVERR
+75 FRSDSGEEVIERR
-88 KGSSVILRKKKK
+88 KGASVILRKKKK
-100 AEEPVVKA
+100 AREPDVEA
-108 ARVIE
+108 ARSIE
-113 EEAGKPT
+113 EEATIPAQKTPVETELKPT
-120 PKTPAETQ
+120 ER
-128 LKTTDQAPEETE
+128 APEEPKE
-140 GVETEI
+140 AETEI
-146 VEERPIPE
+146 VEEQPMPE
-154 SEVRGEIIPEKT
+154 SEIEVEMIPERT
-166 GEQELRMEEVKE
+166 EEQELQMEEVKE
-178 EPKRLEEVREKEEE
+178 EPGTFQEGKEKEEE
-192 EEKVTKKGRKVKPK
+192 EKVKKKGRKVKPK

-245 AQGTLHR
+245 AQGTFHR
-252 EKPSSKIRKDY
+252 EKPGSRIRKDY
-263 AKDVEPGRYEEAPSA
+263 AKDVEPGKYEEAPSA
-278 EIIPFPKK
+278 EIIPFPTK
-286 PVKKSIKLGDTIV
+286 PIKKSIKLGDTIV
-299 VGELAKKMGV
+299 VGELAKKMRV
-309 KVGEVIKR
+309 KAGEVIKR

-328 QSIDYETA
+328 QSIDHETA
-336 AIVAEEFGFE
+336 TIVAEELGFE
-346 VTGDKFEED
+346 VTVDKFEED
-355 ELLFEIDR
+355 ELLFESGQQLQ
-363 EVRGEYVPR
+363 GEYTAR

-412 YCGGVDERKVVFVDT
+412 YCVGVNERKVVFVDT

-476 VAINKVDKPEANP
+476 VAINKVDKPESNP

-501 MPEEWGGDTLFAEI
+501 MPEEWGGETLFAEI
-515 SAKNNVG
+515 SAKNNIG

-537 ELKAIEDKRA
+537 ELKAIENKRA
-547 IGAVIEAA
+547 VGAVIEAA
-555 LSKGRGPLATI
+555 LSRGRGPLATI
-566 IVNEGT
+566 IVNDGT
-572 IRVGDYIVAG
+572 IRVGDYVVAG

-645 RLTASRRKLS
+645 RLTASKRKLS

-663 QKEEVKELLLIIK
+663 QKEEVKELLLVIK
-676 ADTQGSAEAVKDAVS
+676 ADTQGSAEAIYDAVS

-738 VAEKEGVS
+738 LAEKEGVS

-769 PVIKERVSAHAEVRA
+769 PLIKERVSAHAEVRA

-792 TIAGSIVTDG
+792 TIAGCIVSDG

-815 GVLIYEGRI
+815 GVFIYEGKM

>member
-11 KELGLSNKEV
+11 KQVGLTNKEV
-21 IEIANK
+21 IEIANR
-27 LGISVRSH
+27 LGISVKSH
-35 TSSISGE
+35 TSSISDE
-42 DAERIRENLKTA
+42 DAEKIRENLKTA
-54 DRRDLSSSAEADEK
+54 GSQDMSSSAAESEK
-68 TDEKVKV
+68 AAETVKV
-75 FLSDSGEEVVERR
+75 FRSDSGEEVVERR
-88 KGSSVILRKKKK
+88 KGASVILRKKKK
-100 AEEPVVKA
+100 AEEPDVKPA
-108 ARVIE
+108 KLIE
-113 EEAGKPT
+113 EEVGEPAEKI
-120 PKTPAETQ
+120 PAETQ
-128 LKTTDQAPEETE
+128 LKTTEQESTETE
-140 GVETEI
+140 KIGAET
-146 VEERPIPE
+146 VEEQPIPK
-154 SEVRGEIIPEKT
+154 SEKGREMIPET
-166 GEQELRMEEVKE
+166 TEEQELRIEEAKDE
-178 EPKRLEEVREKEEE
+178 TKPSREAREKEEQ
-192 EEKVTKKGRKVKPK
+192 EEKVKKKGRKVKPK

-245 AQGTLHR
+245 AQGGLQR
-252 EKPSSKIRKDY
+252 ERPTSRIRKEY
-263 AKDVEPGRYEEAPSA
+263 AKDIEPGKQEAPSA
-278 EIIPFPKK
+278 EIIPFPTK
-286 PVKKSIKLGDTIV
+286 PSKKSIKLGDTII

-309 KVGEVIKR
+309 KAGEVIKR

-328 QSIDYETA
+328 QSIDHETA
-336 AIVAEEFGFE
+336 AILAEELGFE
-346 VTGDKFEED
+346 VSIDKFEED
-355 ELLFEIDR
+355 ELLFEGGQ
-363 EVRGEYVPR
+363 EVEGEYVPR

-397 VVGEET
+397 VVGEES

-412 YCGGVDERKVVFVDT
+412 YCVGVDERKVVFVDT

-439 GANVTDIVILVV
+439 GANVTDIVILVI
-451 AADDGVMPQTVEAVN
+451 AADDGVMPQTIEAVN

-476 VAINKVDKPEANP
+476 VAINKIDKPDSNP
-489 DMVKRQLSDIGL
+489 DNVKRQLADIGL

-547 IGAVIEAA
+547 IGAVIEAE
-555 LSKGRGPLATI
+555 LNKGRGPLATI

-572 IRVGDYIVAG
+572 IRVGDYVVAG
-582 TTYGRVR
+582 MTYGRVR
-589 ALIDDKGDRKD
+589 ALIDDKGNRKD

-636 MHREMKERQ
+636 TYREMKERQ
-645 RLTASRRKLS
+645 RVTASKRKLS
-655 LEDLFESI
+655 LEDLFESLE
-663 QKEEVKELLLIIK
+663 KEEVKELLLIIK
-676 ADTQGSAEAVKDAVS
+676 ADTQGSVEAIKDAVS

-732 DVNALS
+732 DVNALGL
-738 VAEKEGVS
+738 AEKEGVS
-746 IELHTIIYDAVDR
+746 IELHTVIYDAVDR

-769 PVIKERVSAHAEVRA
+769 PVIKERISAHAEVRA
-784 TFSISKIG
+784 TFSISRVG
-792 TIAGSIVTDG
+792 TIAGCFVTDG
-802 KVSRGNR
+802 KVSRGSR
-809 VRVLRD
+809 ARLLRD
-815 GVLIYEGRI
+815 GVVVYEGRL
-824 SSLKRFKDDVREVQT
+824 SSLKRFKDDVREVQA

-850 NDVKVGDTLEF
+850 NDIKVGDTLEF
-861 YELEEI
+861 YDLEEI
-867 KQEL
+867 KQVL

>member
-35 TSSISGE
+35 TSSISAE
-42 DAERIRENLKTA
+42 DAEKIRGNLKTA
-54 DRRDLSSSAEADEK
+54 GRKDPSSSVEEDQK
-68 TDEKVKV
+68 THEKVKV
-75 FLSDSGEEVVERR
+75 FRSESGEEVVERR
-88 KGSSVILRKKKK
+88 KGTSVILRKKKK
-100 AEEPVVKA
+100 AEEPDVRA
-108 ARVIE
+108 ARIVE
-113 EEAGKPT
+113 EEAGKPMEQT
-120 PKTPAETQ
+120 PVETQ
-128 LKTTDQAPEETE
+128 LRTTEQASEETKE
-140 GVETEI
+140 IETEL
-146 VEERPIPE
+146 VEERPVVPE
-154 SEVRGEIIPEKT
+154 SEVGGESIPEKT
-166 GEQELRMEEVKE
+166 EEQEVRMTEVREEA
-178 EPKRLEEVREKEEE
+178 KRLEEVREKEEE
-192 EEKVTKKGRKVKPK
+192 EKVQKKGRKVKPK

-234 LVEDRRSRVRP
+234 LVEDRRSRVRS
-245 AQGTLHR
+245 AQGSLRR
-252 EKPSSKIRKDY
+252 EKPSSRIRKDY
-263 AKDVEPGRYEEAPSA
+263 AKDVEAGKHEEVPSA
-278 EIIPFPKK
+278 EIIPFPTK
-286 PVKKSIKLGDTIV
+286 PIRKSIKLGDTII

-309 KVGEVIKR
+309 KVAEVIKR

-336 AIVAEEFGFE
+336 AIVAEELGFE
-346 VTGDKFEED
+346 VTADKFEED
-355 ELLFEIDR
+355 ELLFER
-363 EVRGEYVPR
+363 EEGAQGEYVPR

-397 VVGEET
+397 VVGEES

-412 YCGGVDERKVVFVDT
+412 YCVGVDERKVVFVDT

-476 VAINKVDKPEANP
+476 VAINKVDKPESNP

-515 SAKNNVG
+515 SAKNNIG

-566 IVNEGT
+566 IVSEGT
-572 IRVGDYIVAG
+572 IRVGDYVIAG
-582 TTYGRVR
+582 TAYGRVR

-622 LYVVKDEKTAKELV
+622 LYVVKDEKIAKELV
-636 MHREMKERQ
+636 THREMKERQ
-645 RLTASRRKLS
+645 RLTASKRKLS

-706 VGAINETD
+706 VGAISETD

-732 DVNALS
+732 DVNALNL
-738 VAEKEGVS
+738 AEKEGVS

-769 PVIKERVSAHAEVRA
+769 PLIRERVSAHAEVRA
-784 TFSISKIG
+784 TFSISRIG
-792 TIAGSIVTDG
+792 TIAGCIVKDG

-861 YELEEI
+861 YDLEEI

>member
-1 MANLRIYEFS
+1 MPNLRVYEFS
-11 KELGLSNKEV
+11 KEVGLSNKDV

-35 TSSISGE
+35 TSSISDE
-42 DAERIRENLKTA
+42 DAKKIRENLKTPNPQ
-54 DRRDLSSSAEADEK
+54 DISSSAEEDEK

-75 FLSDSGEEVVERR
+75 FRSESGEEVVERR
-88 KGSSVILRKKKK
+88 KGRSVILRKKKK
-100 AEEPVVKA
+100 AGEPDVRA
-108 ARVIE
+108 AQLIE
-113 EEAGKPT
+113 EGVGKAVD
-120 PKTPAETQ
+120 KTPAETQ
-128 LKTTDQAPEETE
+128 LITPEEVSEETRE
-140 GVETEI
+140 IETEI
-146 VEERPIPE
+146 IEEQPIPE
-154 SEVRGEIIPEKT
+154 SEAGRETIPEQIEVQ
-166 GEQELRMEEVKE
+166 GPRIEEAKE
-178 EPKRLEEVREKEEE
+178 ETKRPEGVGEKEVE
-192 EEKVTKKGRKVKPK
+192 EEKVKKKGRKVKPK

-245 AQGTLHR
+245 LQGSLQR
-252 EKPSSKIRKDY
+252 EKPSLRIRKDY
-263 AKDVEPGRYEEAPSA
+263 AKDIESGKFEAPSA
-278 EIIPFPKK
+278 EIIPFPRK
-286 PVKKSIKLGDTIV
+286 PIKKSIKLGDTIT
-299 VGELAKKMGV
+299 VGGLAKKMGV

-328 QSIDYETA
+328 QSIDHETA
-336 AIVAEEFGFE
+336 AIVAEELGFE
-346 VTGDKFEED
+346 VTVDKFEED
-355 ELLFEIDR
+355 ELLFESDQ
-363 EVRGEYVPR
+363 EVKGEYVPR

-386 TTLLDTIRKTN
+386 TTLLDTIRKAN
-397 VVGEET
+397 VVAEEM

-412 YCGGVDERKVVFVDT
+412 YCVSVDERKVVFVDT

-466 HAKAAGVPII
+466 HARAAGVPII
-476 VAINKVDKPEANP
+476 VAINKVDKPESNP

-501 MPEEWGGDTLFAEI
+501 IPEEWGGDTLFAEI
-515 SAKNNVG
+515 SAKTNVG

-547 IGAVIEAA
+547 IGAVIEAE

-572 IRVGDYIVAG
+572 IRVGDYVIAG

-589 ALIDDKGDRKD
+589 ALIDDKGNRED

-636 MHREMKERQ
+636 THREIKERQ
-645 RLTASRRKLS
+645 RLTASKRKLS

-676 ADTQGSAEAVKDAVS
+676 ADTQGSVEAIKDAVS

-738 VAEKEGVS
+738 LAEKEGVS
-746 IELHTIIYDAVDR
+746 TELHTIIYDAVDR

-769 PVIKERVSAHAEVRA
+769 PVIKERVLAHAEVRA
-784 TFSISKIG
+784 TFTISKIG
-792 TIAGSIVTDG
+792 TIAGCIVTDG

-809 VRVLRD
+809 VRLLRD
-815 GVLIYEGRI
+815 GVLIYEGKL
-824 SSLKRFKDDVREVQT
+824 SSLKRFKDDIREVQT

-850 NDVKVGDTLEF
+850 NDIKVADTLEF
-861 YELEEI
+861 YDLEEI
-867 KQEL
+867 KQQL

>member
-1 MANLRIYEFS
+1 MPNLRVYEFS
-11 KELGLSNKEV
+11 KEVGLSNKDV

-35 TSSISGE
+35 TSSISDE
-42 DAERIRENLKTA
+42 DAKKIRENLKTPNPQ
-54 DRRDLSSSAEADEK
+54 DISSSAEEDEK

-75 FLSDSGEEVVERR
+75 FRSESGEEVFERR
-88 KGSSVILRKKKK
+88 KGRSVILRKKKK
-100 AEEPVVKA
+100 AGEPDVRA
-108 ARVIE
+108 AQLIE
-113 EEAGKPT
+113 EGVGKAVD
-120 PKTPAETQ
+120 KTPAETQ
-128 LKTTDQAPEETE
+128 LITPEEVSEETRE
-140 GVETEI
+140 IETEI
-146 VEERPIPE
+146 IEEQPIPE
-154 SEVRGEIIPEKT
+154 SEAGRETIPEQIEVQ
-166 GEQELRMEEVKE
+166 GLRIEEAKE
-178 EPKRLEEVREKEEE
+178 EAKRPEGVGEKEVE
-192 EEKVTKKGRKVKPK
+192 EEKVKKKGRKVKPK

-245 AQGTLHR
+245 LQGSLQR
-252 EKPSSKIRKDY
+252 EKPSLRIRKDY
-263 AKDVEPGRYEEAPSA
+263 AKDIESGKFEAPSA
-278 EIIPFPKK
+278 EIIPFPRK
-286 PVKKSIKLGDTIV
+286 PIKKSIKLGDTIT
-299 VGELAKKMGV
+299 VGGLAKKMGV

-328 QSIDYETA
+328 QSIDHETA
-336 AIVAEEFGFE
+336 AIVAEELGFE
-346 VTGDKFEED
+346 VTVDKFEED
-355 ELLFEIDR
+355 ELLFESDQ
-363 EVRGEYVPR
+363 EVKGEYVPR

-386 TTLLDTIRKTN
+386 TTLLDTIRKAN
-397 VVGEET
+397 VVAEEM

-412 YCGGVDERKVVFVDT
+412 YCVSVDERKVVFVDT

-466 HAKAAGVPII
+466 HARAAGVPII
-476 VAINKVDKPEANP
+476 VAINKVDKPESNP

-501 MPEEWGGDTLFAEI
+501 IPEEWGGDTLFAEI
-515 SAKNNVG
+515 SAKTNVG

-547 IGAVIEAA
+547 IGAVIEAE

-572 IRVGDYIVAG
+572 IRVGDYVIAG

-589 ALIDDKGDRKD
+589 ALIDDKGNRED

-636 MHREMKERQ
+636 THREIKERQ
-645 RLTASRRKLS
+645 RLTASKRKLS

-676 ADTQGSAEAVKDAVS
+676 ADTQGSVEAIKDAVS

-738 VAEKEGVS
+738 LAEKEGVS
-746 IELHTIIYDAVDR
+746 TELHTIIYDAVDR

-769 PVIKERVSAHAEVRA
+769 PVIKERVLAHAEVRA
-784 TFSISKIG
+784 TFTISKIG
-792 TIAGSIVTDG
+792 TIAGCIVTDG

-809 VRVLRD
+809 VRLLRD
-815 GVLIYEGRI
+815 GVLIYEGKL
-824 SSLKRFKDDVREVQT
+824 SSLKRFKDDIREVQT

-850 NDVKVGDTLEF
+850 NDIKVADTLEF
-861 YELEEI
+861 YDLEEI
-867 KQEL
+867 KQQL